1 MLFPDQ
7 IVVLGRRPLFV
18 PYVDPGLALAR
29 RVRDALGRP
38 HGEPP
43 KVIYLGNHGLFALGR
58 TPEHVLQITAMA
70 VKASRCSRARS
81 PRGARAPLTEAD
93 ADRIDTRPDEHYR
106 RAALARDERRD
117 DEPER
122 SGRQGRGGHRC
133 EHRHRARGGAG
144 AIDHGARVVIAA
156 RSRER
161 LDEAAAA
168 LGPSLRR
175 GGRGRHARRRRARL
189 VDGTLESHG
198 RIDILVANAGV
209 YVGGDLWESDPEALD
224 RLLTTN
230 VNGVVRTVREVLPH
244 LLEQGEGD
252 ILVTS
257 SVAGHQA
264 IHWEPVYSAS
274 KHALQAFVHTM
285 RRQLIGTG
293 CAWARSPPASCS
305 TTCGASRTRPRS
317 RTKVARGE
325 GIRSEDVADAVAL
338 HAHAPAPRY
347 DPRPR
352 HPPARPADLSRRCLR
367 TRSTIGSGGTRS
379 TTASRPR
386 CTRYATRSAR
396 RACASCTS
404 TARTA
409 STSGAR

>member
-1 MLFPDQ
+1 MAEGLDGKVA
-7 IVVLGRRPLFV
+7 VVTGASTGIGRAV
-18 PYVDPGLALAR
+18 AR
-29 RVRDALGRP
+29 ELIG
-38 HGEPP
+38 
-43 KVIYLGNHGLFALGR
+43 
-58 TPEHVLQITAMA
+58 
-70 VKASRCSRARS
+70 
-81 PRGARAPLTEAD
+81 
-93 ADRIDTRPDEHYR
+93 
-106 RAALARDERRD
+106 
-117 DEPER
+117 
-122 SGRQGRGGHRC
+122 
-133 EHRHRARGGAG
+133 
-144 AIDHGARVVIAA
+144 HGARVVIAA

-168 LGPSLRR
+168 LGP
-175 GGRGRHARRRRARL
+175 GCAAVVADVTRADDVRRL

-293 CAWARSPPASCS
+293 VRMGAIAPGIVLNDLWGVSDPAEIE
-305 TTCGASRTRPRS
+305 A
-317 RTKVARGE
+317 KVARGE
-325 GIRSEDVADAVAL
+325 GIRSEDVADAAAYML
-338 HAHAPAPRY
+338 T
-347 DPRPR
+347 RPR
-352 HPPARPADLSRRCLR
+352 HVTIRDLVIL
-367 TRSTIGSGGTRS
+367 
-379 TTASRPR
+379 PR
-386 CTRYATRSAR
+386 DQPI
-396 RACASCTS
+396 
-404 TARTA
+404 
-409 STSGAR
+409 